1 MNKPPSA
8 PAKIEDLAGEL
19 VSVSP
24 PLWRLQI
31 VRILEILGVIAMFL
45 GGADWLNIL
54 DTLPTGSAPAWLFAI
69 GGVINKTAKPVI
81 LFFGDWAD
89 DGIFNKSFRLDALPL
104 WLICGFLA
112 LIFTACLPSCAGVY
126 SGVTGLPIPTTPVQ
140 RTDGTGKPFDVAT
153 TDLRRAETQ
162 PGQAW
167 GLYNAGAVAA
177 RTGQVVD
184 SGK

>member
-1 MNKPPSA
+1 MKTRLLSF
-8 PAKIEDLAGEL
+8 LAAVAAVL
-19 VSVSP
+19 TV
-24 PLWRLQI
+24 
-31 VRILEILGVIAMFL
+31 L
-45 GGADWLNIL
+45 GGLDLSGMVHLFPDNVATGLATIL
-54 DTLPTGSAPAWLFAI
+54 PGLAAAVHLVKTI
-69 GGVINKTAKPVI
+69 GDA
-81 LFFGDWAD
+81 FD
-89 DGIFNKSFRLDALPL
+89 DGEINGSFRAVATG
-104 WLICGFLA
+104 LICGSLLF
-112 LIFTACLPSCAGVY
+112 LPSCAGVF

-153 TDLRRAETQ
+153 TDLQRAEAQ